1 MRKRMFKASLSATAG
16 LLVLACLFVY
26 AHTRGPDD
34 DGKLKFG
41 QKPFENFEISN
52 VESIVFEKNGK
63 ESTELKRDLFF
74 RWQVQSE
81 PSAFPADEVK
91 MRSFIVQLMNMQVGD
106 RIPGGELHPEAFG
119 FPTGDAVPH
128 SKGEV
133 GGRFSLLGE
142 DKKVLFEILSG
153 ETRTFGD
160 GTYVRFGDKPE
171 VYLIAEN
178 LAPVY
183 DANYWLEKEIANVGG
198 EEIAA
203 FEFPA
208 LKGSPRIER
217 VSAGAPWKE
226 KRSDGASL
234 VLTPRFTKNT
244 LPRLADSLKELRFVH
259 LMPRKLNDPLEK
271 NKISTI
277 GIETFSGTYYTVNL
291 YRLAGNDP
299 NFSTPYYATFEARL
313 VLGHDYDRNEAISV
327 VSKNTEFT
335 YKVKPWFFVL
345 DNVSVKRLLV
355 NEP

>member
-1 MRKRMFKASLSATAG
+1 MFKTSVSATAG
-16 LLVLACLFVY
+16 LLIVAGLLVY

-41 QKPFENFEISN
+41 QKPFENFDISN

-63 ESTELKRDLFF
+63 ESTELKRDLVS
-74 RWQVQSE
+74 RWQVQGE

-91 MRSFIVQLMNMQVGD
+91 MRSFFVQLMNMQVGD

-119 FPTGDAVPH
+119 FPTGDAATHP
-128 SKGEV
+128 KGEA

-153 ETRTFGD
+153 KARTFGE
-160 GTYVRFGDKPE
+160 GSYVRFGNKPE

-178 LAPVY
+178 IAPAY
-183 DANYWLEKEIANVGG
+183 DTNFWLEKEIANVAG

-217 VSAGAPWKE
+217 VSAGAPWRE
-226 KRSDGASL
+226 KRSAGASL
-234 VLTPRFTKNT
+234 VLTPRFTKNA
-244 LPRLADSLKELRFVH
+244 LPRLANSLKELRFVQ
-259 LMPRKLNDPLEK
+259 LMPRKSNDPLEQ

-277 GIETFSGTYYTVNL
+277 GIETFAGTYYTVAL
-291 YRLAGNDP
+291 YSRPGSGP
-299 NFSTPYYATFEARL
+299 NSSTAYYATFEVRL
-313 VLGHDYDRNEAISV
+313 VPGQDLGKYEAISLL
-327 VSKNTEFT
+327 SNIGNFN
-335 YKVKPWFFVL
+335 YKSAPWFFVL
-345 DNVSVKRLLV
+345 DDTSTKRFLV